1 MPEAK
6 LIQPERPKDL
16 PPIGLDDVFPFQCR
30 RDLDCF
36 TTCCQNVSIILTP
49 YDVLRMHKALGIDS
63 TEFLEKYTLSAFT
76 NEQKLPLLLL
86 RMDPETLRCPFVSD
100 TGCAIYQDRPWACRM
115 YPLGLAEPRRATP
128 EEQPFHFLMQ
138 EDLCHGHECGNK
150 QTVRQWLDGQGMEQF
165 EAMEA
170 PFKKLM
176 LHEFW
181 QKGEPL
187 PDNKAA
193 MTYMAFYDLDRFRR
207 FVFESRFL
215 LLFDVDEARVEAIRA
230 DDEELLDFAMEW
242 LQFVLLGARTM
253 KLRPEVREQAGKTA
267 VVAAAAAGE

>member
-49 YDVLRMHKALGIDS
+49 YDVLRMRKALGIDS
-63 TEFLEKYTLSAFT
+63 TQFLEKYTLPAFT
-76 NEQKLPLLLL
+76 KEQKLPLLLL
-86 RMDPETLRCPFVSD
+86 RMDPETLRCPFVSEA
-100 TGCAIYQDRPWACRM
+100 GCTVYNDRPWACRM
-115 YPLGLAEPRRATP
+115 YPLGLAEPRQATSR
-128 EEQPFHFLMQ
+128 EQPFHFLLQ
-138 EDLCHGHECGNK
+138 EDLCHGHGCGNT
-150 QTVRQWLDGQGMEQF
+150 QTVRQWLDGQGLEQF

-181 QKGEPL
+181 QKGEAL
-187 PDNKAA
+187 SSDKAV

-207 FVFESRFL
+207 FIFESRFL
-215 LLFDVDEARVEAIRA
+215 TLFDVDESRVEAIRV

-253 KLRPEVREQAGKTA
+253 KLRPAAHEQAAKATA
-267 VVAAAAAGE
+267 GTAAAGE